1 MAITLASGA
10 HAKNPAEVGCRAG
23 SRKREDQAAEPD
35 ALDVLEDEE
44 EAVEEAAV
52 DAVFVSDEDFVPVD
66 DEEVDAGELLDDE
79 PRLSL
84 R

>member
-1 MAITLASGA
+1 MTITVAAGA
-10 HAKNPAEVGCRAG
+10 HAKNPAVVMCRAG
-23 SRKREDQAAEPD
+23 SRKRRNQAAEPD

-44 EAVEEAAV
+44 EAVEEAAGD
-52 DAVFVSDEDFVPVD
+52 DAFVSDEDFVPVD

>member
-1 MAITLASGA
+1 M
-10 HAKNPAEVGCRAG
+10 
-23 SRKREDQAAEPD
+23 
-35 ALDVLEDEE
+35 LDVLEDEE
-44 EAVEEAAV
+44 EAVEEAAGD
-52 DAVFVSDEDFVPVD
+52 DAFVSDEDFVPVE

>member
-1 MAITLASGA
+1 MPKTPPWSYAGGVSAS
-10 HAKNPAEVGCRAG
+10 
-23 SRKREDQAAEPD
+23 EDQAAEPE

-44 EAVEEAAV
+44 EAVEAAAV

-66 DEEVDAGELLDDE
+66 DAEVDVGELLDDE